1 MIKRADYRRGG
12 ADLLYT
18 DYSHLS
24 NVELYSF
31 SAIVGKDIDSIKINR
46 VSRSECCSEEI
57 IDFRDFSHSGCWKRK
72 IFVSPKKCRST
83 GSHPSIDHKSI
94 VDRGE
99 PDREGS
105 FRRNHDRRKLDS
117 FLFFLLSSLFSL
129 SFSLRRISI
138 SQLTE
143 RRGFNNIHFLI
154 SWAGGLRR
162 TFARSRLNI
171 FVVGQLL
178 SIVLEIVLDSR
189 VDERE
194 EGKLFAKRR

>member
-94 VDRGE
+94 AASRIEKDRSGE
-99 PDREGS
+99 IMIEENWTRS
-105 FRRNHDRRKLDS
+105 F
-117 FLFFLLSSLFSL
+117 FFLLSSLFSL